1 MPMKRAVVTAVKVLL
16 AVAVVVAVGVVGFQA
31 GKRAVDTAPPVP
43 ETAAPVVV
51 TLSDGTLVDT
61 DEVPVTARWV
71 PVASYLHRRSGTV
84 TSSFMSAGTRT
95 VIDAG
100 TVLYSVDGGPVIAVR
115 GAVPA
120 FRTMGPTMVGDDIT
134 QFQQFLADLG
144 ILTAPVDGRWG
155 AATTAALRAWQDQTK
170 RPRSAVVELGSIVF
184 MATLPT
190 AVSADPT
197 LTVGALASEG
207 STAFYELSPVPRF
220 AVVVSPDANGSITG
234 GLGLRLTV
242 GATPLEFSTADTE
255 TVDEAGVMSVD
266 LKPDSSSNQCGSWC
280 DAIATGRP
288 TQLSGTVTRAGPL
301 AGVIAPIGALR
312 SGAGDDLFVVTGAGV
327 EVPVSVTLRVGA
339 NAIVEGVPAGTEI
352 QLPVAAAVPSG

>member
-1 MPMKRAVVTAVKVLL
+1 MPMKRAAATPMKVLVAL
-16 AVAVVVAVGVVGFQA
+16 AVVVAVGVVGFQA
-31 GKRAVDTAPPVP
+31 GKRAVDTAPPEP
-43 ETAAPVVV
+43 EAAAPVVV
-51 TLSDGTLVDT
+51 TLSDGMLVDT
-61 DEVPVTARWV
+61 DEVPVTARWK

-84 TSSFMSAGTRT
+84 TSSFMSGGTRT

-100 TVLYSVDGGPVIAVR
+100 TVLYSVDGGPVIAAR

-134 QFQQFLADLG
+134 QLQQFLSDLG
-144 ILTAPVDGRWG
+144 FLAPPVDGIWG

-170 RPRSAVVELGSIVF
+170 RPRSTVVELGSIVF
-184 MATLPT
+184 MPTLPT
-190 AVSADPT
+190 AVSPDAA
-197 LTVGALASEG
+197 LMVGAIASEG
-207 STAFYELSPVPRF
+207 STAFYELSPVPQF
-220 AVVVSPDANGSITG
+220 AVVVSPDAKGSITG

-242 GATPLEFSTADTE
+242 GDTSLEFSTADTS
-255 TVDEAGVMSVD
+255 TVDAAGAMSVE
-266 LKPDSSSNQCGSWC
+266 LEPDPSANRCGSWC

-312 SGAGDDLFVVTGAGV
+312 SGAGDELFVVTGAGL
-327 EVPVSVTLRVGA
+327 EVPVSVALRVGA